1 MKKLFFARCIPVFLL
16 VTMLFSL
23 CSCNLII
30 KMPFGTDYNA
40 SDSISIDPSYENFV
54 TLNIKNFG
62 MIVIELHPEAAP
74 ITVENFKRL
83 VSEGFYDG
91 LTFHRVADLTYTG
104 GYIVQGGDPKG
115 DGSGGS
121 DTKIKGEFQTNG
133 VDNPLK
139 HIRGTV
145 SMARST
151 DKNSASSQFFICTD
165 ILTHLDGYYATFGMV
180 VEGMDVV
187 DEIAS
192 VETDYHSRPIT
203 PVVIEWAK
211 IGKPVTAQ

>member
-1 MKKLFFARCIPVFLL
+1 MKKLFFRCVRVFLL

-23 CSCNLII
+23 CSCNVII
-30 KMPFGTDYNA
+30 KVLFGTDLNA

-54 TLNIKNFG
+54 TISIKDFG
-62 MIVIELHPEAAP
+62 MIVIALHPEAAP
-74 ITVENFKRL
+74 ITVENFKTL

-91 LTFHRVADLTYTG
+91 LTFHRVADLTYNG

-121 DTKIKGEFQTNG
+121 ATKIKGEFQTNG

-139 HIRGTV
+139 HVRGTV

-151 DKNSASSQFFICTD
+151 DKNSASSQFFICTAT
-165 ILTHLDGYYATFGMV
+165 LTHLDGHYAAFGTV
-180 VEGMDVV
+180 IEGMDVV
-187 DEIAS
+187 DAMAS
-192 VETDYHSRPIT
+192 VKTQTNSRPVT
-203 PVVIEWAK
+203 PLIIEWAK
-211 IGKPVTAQ
+211 IGKPVAAQ